1 MLHVITRMSCVSALL
16 VGLGAV
22 VPCVA
27 QPIGCIPPIRPFLPS
42 DPRDVQAYADLLR
55 QDFEAYIAH
64 FGTYLQ
70 CLDAERAR
78 VFEEGQEV
86 TQEYGRLQAL
96 TGRSRLPESAD

>member
-16 VGLGAV
+16 AGLGV
-22 VPCVA
+22 GVPCVA

-55 QDFEAYIAH
+55 QDFETYIEDFDAY
-64 FGTYLQ
+64 LR

-86 TQEYGRLQAL
+86 TQEYERLQAL
-96 TGRSRLPESAD
+96 TGHLRSPEDPD

>member
-1 MLHVITRMSCVSALL
+1 MSCVSALL
-16 VGLGAV
+16 AGLGAV

-42 DPRDVQAYADLLR
+42 DPRDVRTYADLLR
-55 QDFEAYIAH
+55 QDYDAYIAD
-64 FGTYLQ
+64 FDAYLR

-86 TQEYGRLQAL
+86 TQEYERLQAL
-96 TGRSRLPESAD
+96 TGHLRSPEDPD

>member
-1 MLHVITRMSCVSALL
+1 MSALL
-16 VGLGAV
+16 AGLMSG

-27 QPIGCIPPIRPFLPS
+27 QPISCLPPVRPSLPS
-42 DPRDVQAYADLLR
+42 DPRDVRAYADLLR
-55 QDFEAYIAH
+55 QDYEAYIAD
-64 FGTYLQ
+64 FDAYLR

-96 TGRSRLPESAD
+96 TGRLRPSESAD

>member
-1 MLHVITRMSCVSALL
+1 MSCVSALL
-16 VGLGAV
+16 AGLVTG

-42 DPRDVQAYADLLR
+42 DPRDVRAYADLLR
-55 QDFEAYIAH
+55 QDFETYIAD
-64 FGTYLQ
+64 FGAYLQ

-86 TQEYGRLQAL
+86 TQEYGRLRDL
-96 TGRSRLPESAD
+96 TARLRPSESAD

>member
-1 MLHVITRMSCVSALL
+1 MA
-16 VGLGAV
+16 
-22 VPCVA
+22 CVA

-55 QDFEAYIAH
+55 QDFEAYIAD
-64 FGTYLQ
+64 FGTYLK

-78 VFEEGQEV
+78 VFKEGQEV

-96 TGRSRLPESAD
+96 TGHSRSPGGAD